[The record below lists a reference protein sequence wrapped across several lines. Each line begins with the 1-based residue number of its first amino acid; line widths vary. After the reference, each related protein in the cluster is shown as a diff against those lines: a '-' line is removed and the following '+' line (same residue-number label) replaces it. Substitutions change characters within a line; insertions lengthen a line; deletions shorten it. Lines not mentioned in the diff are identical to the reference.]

1 MSTIVLDTDFLIKI
15 SNDPLP
21 SLDLREIARQYTL
34 STIPQVMTELEGLT
48 HHKEKKTARRARN
61 AFNVL
66 KDNQSPTNIKIE
78 ILKEPRA
85 QEGGE
90 ADLELMELARK
101 SNLTIATLDHSLL
114 SKLDIEGL
122 NYLTLRNDRPLLK
135 EQRI

>member
-21 SLDLREIARQYTL
+21 SLNLREIASQYTL
-34 STIPQVMTELEGLT
+34 STIPQVITELEGLR
-48 HHKEKKTARRARN
+48 HHKEKKTARRAKN
-61 AFNVL
+61 AFNVV
-66 KDNQSPTNIKIE
+66 KNNQSPFIKIE

-85 QEGGE
+85 KEGRE

-101 SNLTIATLDHSLL
+101 SNATIATLDHSLL

-122 NYLTLRNDRPLLK
+122 NYLTLRKDRPLLK